1 MKTQK
6 VSSICLYKN
15 TDYEKLLKLVEES
28 QFSTFII
35 CLEDDIAL
43 PTEEIK
49 PIVDYLHLGGKTVML
64 DTRDTEVITALN
76 PDILYV
82 TENAADRENIIRKA
96 ESVKKPIVL
105 RFVINSKEKLESVV
119 SEFRHLLT
127 IYQNMMLIIR
137 PGNIDVN
144 EFIAWCDE
152 LIDFIMLSKIC
163 LAGVP
168 LCLTD
173 RYTLSAK
180 DVLDIGEVITDE
192 RIPVQGD
199 MFTRQYYKSRKYCSE
214 CRKKHQCFGI
224 LKPAT
229 FTELKPDTEN
239 EYHSLYDVI
248 EQMDK
253 AKALSHGILE
263 FDPRHWKDYQ
273 IGIKTLNAMQSCRL
287 KHSFD
292 GENFFYIWDFKQ
304 SCYFNRPFEEK
315 EVFTP
320 DSRGL
325 MGMNWQF
332 IGKGIPELEWKQKCD
347 LLLPEHGFN
356 TTVKV
361 KFDSS
366 WTDEKQKALDD
377 LTFTTIIRVVK
388 EYGGDGN
395 IQQVGNDLLYDGR
408 KFAGKEWLFIQNV
421 GYIENTVVTCEY
433 LPEKQYFDNLFHHPK
448 EKQITGITEE
458 LPSVTKQL
466 LMTEINKAVAALIQ

>member
-1 MKTQK
+1 MKTNL

-15 TDYEKLLKLVEES
+15 TDYKKLLKLVEKS

-35 CLEDDIAL
+35 CLEDDIPF
-43 PTEEIK
+43 PTEQIK
-49 PIVDYLHLGGKTVML
+49 SVVDYLQAEGKTVMF
-64 DTRDTEVITALN
+64 DTRTADVVNVLN
-76 PDILYV
+76 PDVLYI
-82 TENAADRENIIRKA
+82 TENAADRESIIRKA
-96 ESVKKPIVL
+96 ESEKKSAVL
-105 RFVINSKEKLESVV
+105 RFVIDSKEKLESVV
-119 SEFRHLLT
+119 SEFRHFLT
-127 IYQNMMLIIR
+127 IYQNMTLILR
-137 PGNIDVN
+137 PGSIDVN
-144 EFIAWCDE
+144 QFVSWCDE
-152 LIDFIMLSKIC
+152 VIDFTMLSKIC

-168 LCLTD
+168 LCLMD

-192 RIPVQGD
+192 IILVQGN
-199 MFTRQYYKSRKYCSE
+199 MFTKQYYKSKKYCSD
-214 CRKKHQCFGI
+214 CSKRHQCFGI

-229 FTELKPDTEN
+229 FTELKPDTDN
-239 EYHSLYDVI
+239 EYSSLYDVI

-253 AKALSHGILE
+253 AKNLSHGILE
-263 FDPRHWKDYQ
+263 FDPRHWKNYQ
-273 IGIKTLNAMQSCRL
+273 IGIRTLDAMQRCRL
-287 KHSFD
+287 RHSFD

-315 EVFTP
+315 DVFTP
-320 DSRGL
+320 DPRGL

-366 WTDEKQKALDD
+366 WTDEKQKALDE
-377 LTFTTIIRVVK
+377 LTFSTIIRVVK
-388 EYGGDGN
+388 EHDGEGH
-395 IQQVGNDLLYDGR
+395 IQQIGNDLLYDGR
-408 KFAGKEWLFIQNV
+408 KFAGKEWMFIQNV

-433 LPEKQYFDNLFHHPK
+433 LPEKLYFDKLFHHPK

-458 LPSVTKQL
+458 LPAVTKEL
-466 LMTEINKAVAALIQ
+466 LMTEINKAVDTLIK